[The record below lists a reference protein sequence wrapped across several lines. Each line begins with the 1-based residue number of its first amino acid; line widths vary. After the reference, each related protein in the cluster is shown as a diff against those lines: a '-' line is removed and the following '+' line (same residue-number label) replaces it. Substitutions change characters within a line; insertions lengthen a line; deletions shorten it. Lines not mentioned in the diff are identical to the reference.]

1 MKKGKFITTIFTFL
15 CVSLFCLTAG
25 AQAPSVY
32 KLKIVYIFESP
43 QFESPQTEAILVVG
57 NSGFRSV
64 KTLESW
70 LAGLPE
76 GTTLELD
83 MSCESLGVEPLVN
96 SEEAMNDFKK
106 FCEQHHINLVIHPAG

>member
-15 CVSLFCLTAG
+15 CVFLFCLTAG
-25 AQAPSVY
+25 AQAPSLY

-43 QFESPQTEAILVVG
+43 KTEAIMVVG

-70 LAGLPE
+70 LAVLPE

-96 SEEAMNDFKK
+96 SDEEMNAFKK
-106 FCEQHHINLVIHPAG
+106 FCEEHHINLIIHPAG